1 MRQKVISNQETEKDK
16 VVNNPLEVELKW
28 RLNIFE
34 LQGKILPDHGDLDIL
49 EFHCACQSLLVQ
61 SVVRTTFERGVTFL
75 VTLEAD
81 SVLLLQECFSQHEKV
96 WLMRR

>member
-16 VVNNPLEVELKW
+16 VVNNPLKVELKW

-49 EFHCACQSLLVQ
+49 EFHCARQPLLVQ

-81 SVLLLQECFSQHEKV
+81 SVFLLQECFSQHEKV